1 MGLFDI
7 FTFKKDGKKVFC
19 RETFSEILK
28 VARDAIIAMAKEN
41 IPGIEKKEKVDL
53 IVVAKILELTV
64 NVKNGLVLWVINR
77 IIDFIPVI
85 TQLIYNFLKEKIE
98 NL

>member
-1 MGLFDI
+1 MGLFDA
-7 FTFKKDGKKVFC
+7 FSFKKDGKKVFC
-19 RETFSEILK
+19 REAFSEILK

-85 TQLIYNFLKEKIE
+85 TQLIYDFLKEKIE

>member
-1 MGLFDI
+1 MGLFDA
-7 FTFKKDGKKVFC
+7 FSFKKDGKKVFC

-53 IVVAKILELTV
+53 IVVTKILELTV